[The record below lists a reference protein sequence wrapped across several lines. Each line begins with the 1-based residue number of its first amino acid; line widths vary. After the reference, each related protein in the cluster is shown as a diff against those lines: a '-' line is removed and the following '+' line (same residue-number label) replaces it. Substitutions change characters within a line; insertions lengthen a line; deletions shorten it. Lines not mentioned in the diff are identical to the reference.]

1 MTRSSRRSLL
11 CAVGA
16 FALAGCGGGTPEP
29 VTVSTAA
36 VTTAPPPKPRNADTI
51 ATAVVGGRVGT
62 LFHVARAK
70 GHASMAKL
78 KALGPVK
85 SATEGLG
92 LDLERDVE
100 RSFAAAPSVQE
111 RKQVALVIE
120 HKLSEAAAKGAL
132 DRKVAQETAGK
143 TAGAGLIE
151 GLGFPAA
158 RVTIEGELRAVGLV
172 EPSVAVVLPL
182 DKASDLAKFRGTG
195 GLPEPKGADHVEMA
209 AREPS
214 SSLAGTN
221 IPPVPATI
229 SEGTGGII
237 LTPDGGASVK
247 VRAAS
252 TNEAQAEKDA
262 AALTK
267 SVDDASSVGIGFLR
281 VRMLKPVPF
290 RAEGKEVKAE
300 LVLTANELDFYLT
313 QAASRL

>member
-1 MTRSSRRSLL
+1 M
-11 CAVGA
+11 GA
-16 FALAGCGGGTPEP
+16 FALAGCGGATPELA
-29 VTVSTAA
+29 TASTAV
-36 VTTAPPPKPRNADTI
+36 VTPPKPRNADTI
-51 ATAVVGGRVGT
+51 ATTVVGGRVGT

-70 GHASMAKL
+70 GHASMGKL

-100 RSFAAAPSVQE
+100 RSFAAAPSVE
-111 RKQVALVIE
+111 DRKHVALVIE
-120 HKLSEAAAKGAL
+120 HKLSEAAAKAAL

-143 TAGAGLIE
+143 AAGATTAGLIE

-195 GLPEPKGADHVEMA
+195 GLPEPKGADHVEMV

-214 SSLAGTN
+214 SSLAGPN

-229 SEGTGGII
+229 SEGTGGIV

-252 TNEAQAEKDA
+252 TSEAQAAKDA

-281 VRMLKPVPF
+281 VRVLKPVPF